1 MTDTGW
7 RGEAV
12 SRMLDRA
19 EAASPVEAVEAVTR
33 ELGAALG
40 AVTVSF
46 LIADLS
52 GRALVRLAHVGVAQS
67 DPPSQG
73 TVGDRRDVEESAA
86 LVSFDGGPVERA
98 LRTQRLALLPPGESY
113 LGGSR
118 AERWTV
124 LAPVTERGEVL
135 GLLEM
140 SLPAEPADSVLAE
153 ITRTAHL
160 LGFVIIANR
169 RHTDLFEWGQ
179 RSTPFTLPAEIQRR
193 LLPAAFTCEGGSF
206 TLSAWLEPA
215 ANVGGD
221 TFDYS
226 LGRDVLH
233 LTITDAMGHG
243 VASALTA
250 TLCVGS
256 LRNTRRQGASLLDQA
271 AAANTALSEYAG
283 SVDEDAYVTGQ
294 LGRLH
299 LPTGVLSVVNAGH
312 VAPYLARTG
321 QVGPID
327 LATGLPM
334 GLFADETYS
343 ATNLQLKP
351 ADRVVFITDGM
362 LERNAAALDLIAEI
376 GQTRTMHP
384 REATRRLADLVLQE
398 TGPTL
403 ADDATL
409 LVLDWHGHHGHD
421 RNTVAGADAKP
432 GETTRPRTTPART
445 PTKKTA
451 ERCLSLI
458 GPKEPRGRPPKQ
470 LGRWT

>member
-1 MTDTGW
+1 
-7 RGEAV
+7 
-12 SRMLDRA
+12 MLDTA

-33 ELGAALG
+33 ELGVALG
-40 AVTVSF
+40 ATTVSF

-52 GRALVRLAHVGVAQS
+52 GRALVRLAHIVVAES
-67 DPPSQG
+67 DPPPRD
-73 TVGDRRDVEESAA
+73 TVGHRRDIEESA
-86 LVSFDGGPVERA
+86 VVMPFDGGPVEQA
-98 LRTQRLALLPPGESY
+98 MRTQRLRLLPPGESY
-113 LGGSR
+113 MGGLR
-118 AERWTV
+118 AEQWTV

-140 SLPAEPADSVLAE
+140 SLPGEPADSVLAE

-215 ANVGGD
+215 AHIGGD

-271 AAANTALSEYAG
+271 AAANTALSQYA
-283 SVDEDAYVTGQ
+283 SRVDDDAYVTGL
-294 LGRLH
+294 LGRLD
-299 LPTGVLSVVNAGH
+299 LPTGVLSLVNAGH
-312 VAPYLARTG
+312 VAPYLARNG
-321 QVGPID
+321 QVGPVE
-327 LATGLPM
+327 LAPGLPI
-334 GLFADETYS
+334 GLFADATYA
-343 ATNLQLKP
+343 ATNLQLAP
-351 ADRVVFITDGM
+351 GDRVVFVTDGM
-362 LERNAAALDLIAEI
+362 LERNAAALDLVAEI

-384 REATRRLADLVLQE
+384 RETTRRLADRVLQV

-409 LVLDWHGHHGHD
+409 LVLDWHGHHG
-421 RNTVAGADAKP
+421 RERIATAGADTSRAAITQP
-432 GETTRPRTTPART
+432 QPAT
-445 PTKKTA
+445 SSPA
-451 ERCLSLI
+451 L
-458 GPKEPRGRPPKQ
+458 
-470 LGRWT
+470 